1 MKQAS
6 TRAEKKCIAIL
17 NFAALLYFGIFGAAI
32 VRADSGEAY
41 DDLIGEL
48 AHRYQVEPALVK
60 AVIRA
65 ESDFDPQAVS
75 RKGARGLMQLLPKT
89 ARRHGVSNIQ
99 DPRENIRG
107 GVRFLRA
114 LLDRFGNDT
123 KLAVAAYNAGGGA
136 VQRFGGLPPYRET
149 RRYVATVLRYRDRYL
164 AEDRNV
170 EPKEREVALAAALVK
185 DPFPRRAE
193 TIWYGAE
200 DATDGRALRAALHSP
215 EHGLIGV
222 PPHAAVGP

>member
-1 MKQAS
+1 MVKQAGS
-6 TRAEKKCIAIL
+6 GVEKKCVVIIFVTFFSFASARL
-17 NFAALLYFGIFGAAI
+17 FAA
-32 VRADSGEAY
+32 DSREAY

-48 AHRYQVEPALVK
+48 ARRYQVEPALVK

-65 ESDFDPQAVS
+65 ESDFDPRAVS
-75 RKGARGLMQLLPKT
+75 SKGARGLMQLTPKT
-89 ARRHGVSNIQ
+89 ARWHGVSNPQ
-99 DPRENIRG
+99 DPRQNIRG

-123 KLAVAAYNAGGGA
+123 KLALAAYNAGGGA
-136 VQRFGGLPPYRET
+136 VERFGGLPPYRET
-149 RRYVATVLRYRDRYL
+149 RRYVATVLRYRARYL
-164 AEDRNV
+164 AEDRSTPP
-170 EPKEREVALAAALVK
+170 EPREMELAAALVK

-200 DATDGRALRAALHSP
+200 NATDGRALRAALHSP
-215 EHGLIGV
+215 EHRLVGV